1 MRCLFKGIDVIYK
14 VRYWVFYEG
23 NIKKML
29 FCETP
34 LLNYA
39 MLRVVSELTA
49 ILQANFLPLSCPPR
63 CYFVCCS

>member
-29 FCETP
+29 LCGTP

-39 MLRVVSELTA
+39 TLRAMSELTA
-49 ILQANFLPLSCPPR
+49 VLQANFLALG
-63 CYFVCCS
+63 YFVRCS